1 MRSLWLSFSNPWLL
15 LLIIPAIALVLLPH
29 FRLSKK
35 YRRNR
40 NRITTIVLQLIVM
53 VLAVTVLSGM
63 TFHSEHNNTGNQV
76 LLLVDMSDT
85 EEQSAEN
92 RDSFVKAVLDAGKN
106 DKFNIGIVT
115 FGFDQRYV
123 AEFSTDADKV
133 FEEYMRADKP
143 DTSATDIAAALSYAK
158 DLFTGNG
165 TSKIVLITDG
175 KETDEDALTVIKS
188 VTAKNIVVDTVN
200 IPSSFDGS
208 DARITGITLPDY
220 HVKAGDECSIDVLLS
235 STAQSTVSVT
245 LYDNGSEIETKEVN
259 LSVGARSV
267 NFTYAFGGETELR
280 KIEAKIS
287 GSDAVEQNNSYTTYF
302 LLEKFDK
309 VLIIEHA
316 EGESV
321 ELADL
326 LTSQGY
332 KPTIANVHAT
342 GEAKNMPQTIDE
354 LRQYDQVVL
363 NNIANEDLSSSEM
376 PENFDEMLY
385 SYVYEYGGGL
395 FTAGGTED
403 GTVGEGSTAHA
414 YNRLDL
420 SGTLLQSMLPVQA
433 IDYTPPIAVVVLIDR
448 SGSMASISAA
458 GQNAYWHAINGAG
471 ECLNALTERDYFGI
485 ITFDDSYQR
494 VLDLTPVTQKSVIYD
509 TLQNKMPELGGGT
522 VFTGAVKDAVQMLIA
537 NKKVSRRHIIMVTD
551 AQINATE
558 ASDCEA
564 ILESYY
570 KSDKITFSALGIG
583 SEASDAASVK
593 SLQRLIDAAGGQQ
606 SGIPGGRKVRT
617 YDSSNLTKLYGEMR
631 EELNVKQLKEVN
643 EEPFY
648 ITVDKAT
655 SPVLAGLP
663 YREEETKD
671 ENGNVV
677 KRKTYQLDTPQLGGF
692 YGVRVKSNDYLIL
705 KGDYEVPLYA
715 QWKFGKGTVG
725 SFMTD
730 LQASEWSSDF
740 MSSETGRE
748 LIGNIIGNLM
758 PTENIRPNE
767 MRVELSEDN
776 YINRVSVFATLKDG
790 ERVEGKITD
799 VSSGTGNTEE
809 ISMNAVTEGGNRSL
823 YVTSPLAEANNFGRC
838 TFVVKKAGI
847 YSITLVKKDKDGNE
861 LATYTVYKAFS
872 YSKEYDLALQ
882 AADIDYEEKFFKTVA
897 ENGGGAY
904 LSDMNEAHY
913 AVFDN
918 FDKTIEKVFDPRYLF
933 MIIAVI
939 LFVTEIAVRKFK
951 FKWLHEII
959 REARDKKQS

>member
-1 MRSLWLSFSNPWLL
+1 
-15 LLIIPAIALVLLPH
+15 
-29 FRLSKK
+29 
-35 YRRNR
+35 
-40 NRITTIVLQLIVM
+40 
-53 VLAVTVLSGM
+53 
-63 TFHSEHNNTGNQV
+63 
-76 LLLVDMSDT
+76 
-85 EEQSAEN
+85 
-92 RDSFVKAVLDAGKN
+92 
-106 DKFNIGIVT
+106 
-115 FGFDQRYV
+115 
-123 AEFSTDADKV
+123 
-133 FEEYMRADKP
+133 
-143 DTSATDIAAALSYAK
+143 
-158 DLFTGNG
+158 
-165 TSKIVLITDG
+165 
-175 KETDEDALTVIKS
+175 
-188 VTAKNIVVDTVN
+188 
-200 IPSSFDGS
+200 
-208 DARITGITLPDY
+208 
-220 HVKAGDECSIDVLLS
+220 
-235 STAQSTVSVT
+235 
-245 LYDNGSEIETKEVN
+245 
-259 LSVGARSV
+259 
-267 NFTYAFGGETELR
+267 
-280 KIEAKIS
+280 
-287 GSDAVEQNNSYTTYF
+287 
-302 LLEKFDK
+302 
-309 VLIIEHA
+309 
-316 EGESV
+316 
-321 ELADL
+321 
-326 LTSQGY
+326 
-332 KPTIANVHAT
+332 
-342 GEAKNMPQTIDE
+342 
-354 LRQYDQVVL
+354 
-363 NNIANEDLSSSEM
+363 
-376 PENFDEMLY
+376 
-385 SYVYEYGGGL
+385 
-395 FTAGGTED
+395 
-403 GTVGEGSTAHA
+403 
-414 YNRLDL
+414 
-420 SGTLLQSMLPVQA
+420 
-433 IDYTPPIAVVVLIDR
+433 
-448 SGSMASISAA
+448 
-458 GQNAYWHAINGAG
+458 
-471 ECLNALTERDYFGI
+471 
-485 ITFDDSYQR
+485 
-494 VLDLTPVTQKSVIYD
+494 
-509 TLQNKMPELGGGT
+509 
-522 VFTGAVKDAVQMLIA
+522 
-537 NKKVSRRHIIMVTD
+537 
-551 AQINATE
+551 
-558 ASDCEA
+558 
-564 ILESYY
+564 
-570 KSDKITFSALGIG
+570 
-583 SEASDAASVK
+583 
-593 SLQRLIDAAGGQQ
+593 
-606 SGIPGGRKVRT
+606 
-617 YDSSNLTKLYGEMR
+617 MR

-671 ENGNVV
+671 DNGNVV

-799 VSSGTGNTEE
+799 VSSGTDNTEE

-933 MIIAVI
+933 MIIAII